1 VEKSIDLKETT
12 NILINLEKAVDR
24 LRETTQILEELE
36 IPFERFNAI
45 EHQQGLIGCGLSHL
59 NLLEKITPGTTI
71 FEDDIGYMPNTTTEI
86 LVPEEADAVYL
97 GVSNHGY
104 IRTQPYGYKGVVLAS
119 QYTSRCKRIFNMCS
133 THAILYLS
141 ERYIKSARDIVSECL
156 QNGLPFDLGLAS
168 IHKDFNI
175 LTPND
180 PIFYQTEQPEFTK
193 FSLQV

>member
-1 VEKSIDLKETT
+1 MEKNISLKKTT

-24 LRETTQILEELE
+24 LKKSTKLLNDLE

-45 EHQQGLIGCGLSHL
+45 EHERGLIGCGLSHL
-59 NLLEKITPGTTI
+59 NLLEKITPGTII
-71 FEDDIGYMPNTTTEI
+71 FEDDIGYMPNTTTEVT
-86 LVPEEADAVYL
+86 VPEEADAIYL

-104 IRTQPYGYKGVVLAS
+104 IRTQPYGYRGVVLAS
-119 QYTSRCKRIFNMCS
+119 QYTPQCKRIFNMCS

-141 ERYIKSARDIVSECL
+141 ERYIKSAREIVSKCL
-156 QNGLPFDLGLAS
+156 QKGFPFDLGLAS

-193 FSLQV
+193 FSLKV

>member
-1 VEKSIDLKETT
+1 MEKSVDLKKTT

-24 LRETTQILEELE
+24 LKDTKAVLDSLEV
-36 IPFERFNAI
+36 PFERFNAI
-45 EHQQGLIGCGLSHL
+45 EHEEGLVGCGLSHL
-59 NLLEKITPGTTI
+59 NLLNTIKPGTVI
-71 FEDDIGYMPNTTTEI
+71 FEDDIKCIVDPATNLLI
-86 LVPEEADAVYL
+86 PEEADAVYL

-104 IRTQPYGYKGVVLAS
+104 IRNQPYGYGGVVMAT
-119 QYTSRCKRIFNMCS
+119 QYTSQWKRVLNMCS

-141 ERYIKSARDIVSECL
+141 ERYIKAARDITMKYLKS
-156 QNGLPFDLGLAS
+156 GLPFDLGLAS

-180 PIFYQTEQPEFTK
+180 PIFYQTEQPELTK